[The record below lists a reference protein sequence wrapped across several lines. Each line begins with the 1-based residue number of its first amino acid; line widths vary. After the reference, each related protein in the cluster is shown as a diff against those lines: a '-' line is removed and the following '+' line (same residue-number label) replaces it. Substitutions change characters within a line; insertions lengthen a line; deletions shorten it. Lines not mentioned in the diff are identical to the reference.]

1 MVIVVFG
8 PQAIVTPPSAIP
20 IVTQPSLPP
29 KYALA
34 QLLAV
39 VAINAVFFALCP
51 APEAFLFAIAS
62 ACILVVYRTSLP
74 RNAPERSIGCIFAL
88 LGFCGGGALGVYR
101 SSPQECG
108 LAAAVMPVGG
118 SVCGTIVGGILG
130 RFIALALYR
139 RRLRSV
145 DRDQFGDP
153 DQHDLR
159 RQNDLAEYEQVGQLM
174 AQAENDGDNEVFM
187 KLAAY
192 RAKLEH
198 DLGL

>member
-1 MVIVVFG
+1 MPPNRG
-8 PQAIVTPPSAIP
+8 ESLRGHPQCDSNDVQFT
-20 IVTQPSLPP
+20 LRP
-29 KYALA
+29 KYALT
-34 QLLAV
+34 QLLTV
-39 VAINAVFFALCP
+39 VAINAIFFALCP

-108 LAAAVMPVGG
+108 LAAAVMPVGC
-118 SVCGTIVGGILG
+118 SVCGAIIAGILG

-145 DRDQFGDP
+145 ERNQLADPARDDP
-153 DQHDLR
+153 R